1 MAYHYNHLRL
11 TPYLCPMQD
20 LLNLLISVVE
30 GVHELL
36 PANSVKNTKTN
47 LKSPNQLVT
56 ETDIAVEK
64 YLIMALQG
72 ILPEAGFITEEQ
84 QITQNA
90 DKEFVWVID
99 PIDGTTNFV
108 HGIPVFCVSVALLQ
122 NNLPILGVVY
132 EINAKEMFSAAKG
145 KGAFLNGEPIAVS
158 NNKTLSDTLI
168 ATGFPYYD
176 YDRIDPYLNTL
187 KAFMKG
193 TRGVRRLGS
202 AAADLAYVACGRFDA
217 FYEYSLSPWDVAAG
231 ILLVEEA
238 GGVVAGFKPSAD
250 PLFGREIIAANP
262 DIFVQVQSIINKAG
276 L

>member
-1 MAYHYNHLRL
+1 MQHLL
-11 TPYLCPMQD
+11 H
-20 LLNLLISVVE
+20 LLISIVE

-36 PANSVKNTKTN
+36 PQNRDNNSAVN

-56 ETDIAVEK
+56 NTDIAVEK
-64 YLIMALQG
+64 YLIAALQG
-72 ILPEAGFITEEQ
+72 LLPEAGFITEEQ
-84 QITQNA
+84 QISQNA

-108 HGIPVFCVSVALLQ
+108 HQIPVFCVSVALLQ
-122 NNLPILGVVY
+122 NNKPYLGVVY
-132 EINAKEMFSAAKG
+132 ELNAKEMFSAEKG
-145 KGAFLNGEPIAVS
+145 KGAFLNGVPMHVS
-158 NNKTLSDTLI
+158 HRAELKDTLI

-176 YDRIDPYLNTL
+176 YERIDPYMNSL
-187 KAFMKG
+187 KTFMKE

-238 GGVVAGFKPSAD
+238 GGTVAGFSAATD
-250 PLFGREIIAANP
+250 PLFGGEIIAANTH
-262 DIFVQVQSIINKAG
+262 IVKQIQSIINTAG

>member
-1 MAYHYNHLRL
+1 
-11 TPYLCPMQD
+11 MQN
-20 LLNLLISVVE
+20 LLQLLISVVE
-30 GVHELL
+30 GVQELL
-36 PANSVKNTKTN
+36 PQNNDNNTPIN

-64 YLIMALQG
+64 YLIASLQG
-72 ILPEAGFITEEQ
+72 LLPDAGFITEEQ

-90 DKEFVWVID
+90 DKEYVWVID

-108 HGIPVFCVSVALLQ
+108 HQIPVFCVSVALLH
-122 NNLPILGVVY
+122 NNKPYLGVVY
-132 EINAKEMFSAAKG
+132 ELNAKEMFSAEKG
-145 KGAFLNGEPIAVS
+145 KGAFLNGVPMHVS
-158 NNKTLSDTLI
+158 NRAELKDTLI

-176 YDRIDPYLNTL
+176 YERIDPYLNSL
-187 KAFMKG
+187 KAFMKE

-238 GGVVAGFKPSAD
+238 GGKIAAFNAATD
-250 PLFGREIIAANP
+250 PLFGREIIAANLR
-262 DIFVQVQSIINKAG
+262 IFNKVQTILNNSG

>member
-1 MAYHYNHLRL
+1 
-11 TPYLCPMQD
+11 MQN
-20 LLNLLISVVE
+20 LLQLLISVVE
-30 GVHELL
+30 GVQELL
-36 PANSVKNTKTN
+36 PINKGNSPSVN

-56 ETDIAVEK
+56 ETDVAVEK
-64 YLIMALQG
+64 YLIASLQG
-72 ILPEAGFITEEQ
+72 LLPEAGFITEEQ

-90 DKEFVWVID
+90 DKEYIWVID

-108 HGIPVFCVSVALLQ
+108 HQIPIFCVSVALLH
-122 NNLPILGVVY
+122 NKKPFLGVVY
-132 EINAKEMFSAAKG
+132 ELNAKEMFSAEKD
-145 KGAFLNGEPIAVS
+145 KGAFLNGNPIHVS
-158 NNKTLSDTLI
+158 HHSELKDTLI

-176 YDRIDPYLNTL
+176 YERIDPYLNSL
-187 KAFMKG
+187 KVFMKE

-238 GGVVAGFKPSAD
+238 GGKIAGFKAATD
-250 PLFGREIIAANP
+250 PLFGREILATNP
-262 DIFVQVQSIINKAG
+262 TIFNQVHAIIKNAG